1 VIPLRASLPK
11 GYRPGRDGLKVFA
24 TVGTTNFRW
33 LELPVLDWPPAHGSV
48 MWGGRLAAPL
58 EQRFAAFAADRL
70 PERDLKPAAVPGK
83 EWVAAQVELNIR
95 QA

>member
-33 LELPVLDWPPAHGSV
+33 LELPALDQPPA
-48 MWGGRLAAPL
+48 
-58 EQRFAAFAADRL
+58 
-70 PERDLKPAAVPGK
+70 RDLKPAAVPGK